1 MNSHLTYRMAQIQQ
15 QDLHRAAERARAAHD
30 FTGRTRLTA
39 LCQRLLSA
47 RSSQPTAPQ
56 SPAPMAEVATTR
68 I

>member
-15 QDLHRAAERARAAHD
+15 QDLHRAAERARAAHG

-47 RSSQPTAPQ
+47 RSSRPELQQ
-56 SPAPMAEVATTR
+56 SPAPMAEVATR